1 MKKKKQIIEDWRITP
16 KEDMHDEWIINTVK
30 ARHPDAIFAPE
41 RWNQKIDWESIEKQV
56 NHIDTLATYMQ
67 ENAMPPLLF
76 KSYINL
82 LHTNLQVLRDIFF
95 VNTGFHLDPM
105 AGGEVQVKEDFKKLR
120 FWTLQDIEV
129 TTRLCDVFQRLF
141 KYKALYRTYG
151 DLDFEGA
158 WKGVEET
165 LRGAESE
172 DEIPRLIGQ
181 HEFKNPRSWC
191 MTYAF
196 APYENREG
204 VEQTSTIHQSGSVR
218 LYISTFFNLFFQ
230 LSVIYQIEEE
240 SLPELVDELIHSEYG
255 EYRMKPWRK
264 DMNVSKEE
272 FITKLEAIYELRP
285 WVRGVAA
292 VLEEKQHLRSLFS
305 EDGNP
310 GQIDIAKCSNIRS
323 WISVVVI
330 AALLKEYDKEQKV
343 VRQLTPFF
351 FGGEDPARDFLNRI
365 RGAEPQMIT
374 ALVKKLVDDTLLS
387 EFIKGRKLYDVLH
400 DNGIY
405 PLTYQNWSNQ
415 V

>member
-1 MKKKKQIIEDWRITP
+1 MKKKKKIIEDWRITP
-16 KEDMHDEWIINTVK
+16 SEDMHDEWIINTIK
-30 ARHPDAIFAPE
+30 ARHPNAIFAPE

-67 ENAMPPLLF
+67 ENEMPPLLF
-76 KSYINL
+76 KSYIDL
-82 LHTNLQVLRDIFF
+82 LHTNLQVLRDLFF
-95 VNTGFHLDPM
+95 VNTGFHFDPM
-105 AGGEVQVKEDFKKLR
+105 EQGEIQNMEDFKKLR
-120 FWTLQDIEV
+120 FWTLQDLEV
-129 TTRLCDVFQRLF
+129 TTRLCNVFQRL
-141 KYKALYRTYG
+141 YQYDGLSRTYG
-151 DLDFEGA
+151 SPDFEGA
-158 WKGVEET
+158 WDDVEET
-165 LRGAESE
+165 LKDTESD

-181 HEFKNPRSWC
+181 QRLKNPKSWC

-204 VEQTSTIHQSGSVR
+204 VEQTSTIHQCLSVS

-240 SLPELVDELIHSEYG
+240 SLPELVDELRRSEYG
-255 EYRMKPWRK
+255 ENRMKPWRK

-272 FITKLEAIYELRP
+272 FITKMEAIYELRP

-305 EDGNP
+305 QENNP
-310 GQIDIAKCSNIRS
+310 GYIDVAKCSNIRS

-330 AALLKEYDKEQKV
+330 AALLKEYDEEQKV

-351 FGGEDPARDFLNRI
+351 FLGENSARDFLNRI

-374 ALVKKLVDDTLLS
+374 ALVKKLVDEVLLN
-387 EFIKGRKLYDVLH
+387 EYIKGKKLYDVLH
-400 DNGIY
+400 ENGLY
-405 PLTYQNWSNQ
+405 TKSYQNWSSQ